1 MLIYRVFKQSHSY
14 EIHAFSHQFFRFYFI
29 CASLRV
35 GRRNRNK
42 NKNKKKNN
50 NNIKL
55 ISYNRDCCCCC
66 CKQGP
71 SLLPLLLSI
80 SPGPTLHSQHCCN
93 NCNCNSLLIMRNYL
107 LTFTTTGSPK
117 KLVTKKSY
125 NPQCSYINIPAS
137 KIHIALN
144 LVMRL

>member
-1 MLIYRVFKQSHSY
+1 MKFMHSLT
-14 EIHAFSHQFFRFYFI
+14 SFFGFTSFVLLCVLVVATETKTKI
-29 CASLRV
+29 
-35 GRRNRNK
+35 
-42 NKNKKKNN
+42 KKKNN